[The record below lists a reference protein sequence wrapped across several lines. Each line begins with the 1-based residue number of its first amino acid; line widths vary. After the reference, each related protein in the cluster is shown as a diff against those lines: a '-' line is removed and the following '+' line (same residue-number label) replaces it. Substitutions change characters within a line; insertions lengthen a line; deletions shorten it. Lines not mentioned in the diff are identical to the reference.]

1 MTCKISCLRSEK
13 SENAVQRGHRCLHI
27 YLSGQ
32 FLKVPLQKHT
42 KKKKKSP
49 FRSLL
54 THLETVNLAGE
65 TSACI
70 TKFGFNICKG
80 RAKSMSEF
88 FSERATLRHR
98 YSTIYGIKL
107 LFYTGL

>member
-1 MTCKISCLRSEK
+1 MPT
-13 SENAVQRGHRCLHI
+13 
-27 YLSGQ
+27 YLSLWSISEGSPAETHQ
-32 FLKVPLQKHT
+32 
-42 KKKKKSP
+42 KKKKSP

-54 THLETVNLAGE
+54 TRLETVNLAGE